1 MKLRLF
7 CLSFI
12 SAVVVAGSLAFEST
26 ISNAEFGIKPLATAT
41 PRKVTNGSQPRTV
54 KKTGAA
60 QTAGTPTVPNVAG
73 GDVNGDP
80 SDARSSAPRSAATTK
95 EFKPQSPESN
105 GMIVTGTSVPASPD
119 VNGAKSSATKYRR
132 KRHPKPKH

>member
-12 SAVVVAGSLAFEST
+12 SAVVFASALASAPAVTNAGY
-26 ISNAEFGIKPLATAT
+26 GVKPLAAAT
-41 PRKVTNGSQPRTV
+41 PKKINGGSHVRIV
-54 KKTGAA
+54 KPGA
-60 QTAGTPTVPNVAG
+60 THVAV

-80 SDARSSAPRSAATTK
+80 SDARSGAPRSAATTK

-105 GMIVTGTSVPASPD
+105 GMIVAGTSVPASPN